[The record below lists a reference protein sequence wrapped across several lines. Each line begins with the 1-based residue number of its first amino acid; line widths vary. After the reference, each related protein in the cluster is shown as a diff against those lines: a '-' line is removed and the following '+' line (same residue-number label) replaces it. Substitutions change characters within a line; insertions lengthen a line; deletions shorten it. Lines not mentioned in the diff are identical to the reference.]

1 MRAMA
6 LDIGEVRIG
15 VALSDTTRSL
25 ASPLTVLPVQ
35 EVLSNAKSFRRI
47 LEDWEPD
54 ILVIGRPKTMAG
66 EDGPQAQRIMEQARQ
81 IADVCQLPLTFQ
93 DERLSSQEAKRILHK
108 QGLSEKKMRGKVDA
122 VAASLFLQTWLDR
135 QKNEVNK

>member
-15 VALSDTTRSL
+15 VALSDTTGSL

-93 DERLSSQEAKRILHK
+93 DERLSSQEAKRILRK

-135 QKNEVNK
+135 QKMK

>member
-1 MRAMA
+1 M
-6 LDIGEVRIG
+6 
-15 VALSDTTRSL
+15 
-25 ASPLTVLPVQ
+25 
-35 EVLSNAKSFRRI
+35 LSNAKSFRRI

-93 DERLSSQEAKRILHK
+93 DERLSSQEAKRILRK

-135 QKNEVNK
+135 QKMK

>member
-15 VALSDTTRSL
+15 VALSDTTGSL

-135 QKNEVNK
+135 QKK

>member
-15 VALSDTTRSL
+15 VALSDTTGSL

-54 ILVIGRPKTMAG
+54 ILVIGRPKTMVG

>member
-15 VALSDTTRSL
+15 VALSDTTGSL

-81 IADVCQLPLTFQ
+81 IADACQLPLTFQ

-135 QKNEVNK
+135 QKK

>member
-15 VALSDTTRSL
+15 VALSDTTGSL

-135 QKNEVNK
+135 QKMK

>member
-15 VALSDTTRSL
+15 VALSDTTGSL

>member
-1 MRAMA
+1 VRAMA

-15 VALSDTTRSL
+15 VALSDTTGSL

-54 ILVIGRPKTMAG
+54 ILVIGRPKTMVG

>member
-15 VALSDTTRSL
+15 VALSDTTGSL

-81 IADVCQLPLTFQ
+81 IADACQLPLTFQ
-93 DERLSSQEAKRILHK
+93 DERLSPQEAKRILRK

-135 QKNEVNK
+135 QKMK